1 MTYAIILI
9 ENGDIVA
16 DYDSADDA
24 RAALH
29 EYVVEN
35 PGVLDRVGLL
45 EFDNDGQPVGDF
57 QPARELDGQP
67 A

>member
-1 MTYAIILI
+1 VTYAIFLI

-16 DYDSADDA
+16 DYDSVDDA

-29 EYVVEN
+29 EYVVDN
-35 PGVLDRVGLL
+35 PGVLDRVGLV
-45 EFDNDGQPVGDF
+45 EFADDGQPIGDF
-57 QPARELDGQP
+57 KPARELERQP